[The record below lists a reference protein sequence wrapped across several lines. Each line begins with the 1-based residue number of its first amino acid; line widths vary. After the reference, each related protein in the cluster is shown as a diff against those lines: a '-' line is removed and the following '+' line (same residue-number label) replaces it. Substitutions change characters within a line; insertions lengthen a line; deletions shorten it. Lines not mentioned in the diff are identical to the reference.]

1 MDTSPTTPIVTRI
14 RLNARQAN
22 FIAAFEAAYGRPATV
37 TRRALLDIQTQWVGK
52 TGPLG
57 FTLRWPAWLTNS
69 PTFTVERAVYALP
82 WSEFDQ
88 FQGTLAP
95 MVAPEPSVT
104 IVP

>member
-1 MDTSPTTPIVTRI
+1 MDTTPTTTRI

-22 FIAAFEAAYGRPATV
+22 YIAAFETAYGRPATV
-37 TRRALLDIQTQWVGK
+37 TRRALLDIQTKWVGK
-52 TGPLG
+52 TGPFG

-88 FQGTLAP
+88 FQATLGPAAT
-95 MVAPEPSVT
+95 VETPSA
-104 IVP
+104 

>member
-1 MDTSPTTPIVTRI
+1 MDTLPTTTVTRI

-22 FIAAFEAAYGRPATV
+22 YIAAFEAAYGRPATV
-37 TRRALLDIQTQWVGK
+37 TRTALLDIQTKWVGK

-57 FTLRWPAWLTNS
+57 FPLRWPAWLTNS

-88 FQGTLAP
+88 FQTTLAP

-104 IVP
+104 IVPA

>member
-1 MDTSPTTPIVTRI
+1 MDTIPTTTRI

-22 FIAAFEAAYGRPATV
+22 YIAAFEAAYGRPATV
-37 TRRALLDIQTQWVGK
+37 TRTALLDIQTAWSGK

-82 WSEFDQ
+82 WGEYDAFTASIAAA
-88 FQGTLAP
+88 TTTP
-95 MVAPEPSVT
+95 
-104 IVP
+104 